1 MRVFQPIISFRGYKM
16 EEQENS
22 DFYTT
27 MKNVMTKTLESI
39 ESRYQDKANNPEY
52 IDTGFCNIEFHKGD
66 LIVLAARSS
75 VGKTAFALSL
85 VNQIAIIKKISAGY
99 ISLESTEET
108 LFGRR
113 LISIN
118 SGIPLV
124 KVHTGMLKISDVEKI
139 RNSAKE
145 ICEAPIYLINEPNSS
160 FNLLEWKAETMIEEK
175 QVQLIFINHLGLFEE
190 LVDSNKKEYRY
201 NLKVLL
207 EKLKKFA
214 VEHRIPVILE
224 VDLPAAEQ
232 GEEPSLRD
240 FKKHMIIPYMADMVL
255 LIHRDKLKNELDI
268 QEATLNIEKNLT
280 GWAAPDIPLTF
291 NPKTVAFYKRDSE

>member
-1 MRVFQPIISFRGYKM
+1 MDESYVSIKDIM
-16 EEQENS
+16 AN
-22 DFYTT
+22 TI
-27 MKNVMTKTLESI
+27 ESI
-39 ESRYQDKANNPEY
+39 ETRYESKTDNPDY
-52 IDTGFCNIEFHKGD
+52 IDTVFCCLEFHKGD
-66 LIVLAARSS
+66 LIVLAARPS

-85 VNQIAIIKKISAGY
+85 VNQLVLNKKIPVGY
-99 ISLESTEET
+99 ISLDSTEKT

-118 SGIPLV
+118 SGVPLG
-124 KVHTGMLKISDVEKI
+124 KVHTGMMKTSEVGKVHESANAIS
-139 RNSAKE
+139 
-145 ICEAPIYLINEPNSS
+145 EAQIYLINEPNGN
-160 FNLLEWKAETMIEEK
+160 FETLEWKVQMLIDEK
-175 QVQLIFINHLGLFEE
+175 QVQLVFIDGFELFEE
-190 LVDSNKKEYRY
+190 LVDFEKGEYRDS
-201 NLKVLL
+201 LKTLL

-255 LIHRDKLKNELDI
+255 LIHRDNLKNELAI

-291 NPKTVAFYKRDSE
+291 NPKTVAFYKQDSE